1 MVIKEKYDTICKY
14 VTRTRKLVSSHFSP
28 LHEIKIKKKKKRKPR
43 NDEVWKLLKNT
54 QSIGLMAVR
63 LGK

>member
-43 NDEVWKLLKNT
+43 NDEV
-54 QSIGLMAVR
+54 
-63 LGK
+63 